1 MVYVTGPKEKKSR
14 ALGTNLFLKA
24 ERSTTQKSAMVRRP
38 YRPGAHGKRRRGLS
52 EFGVELHE
60 KQKVRLTY
68 GMRERQFEKY
78 VEEALR
84 QKTLT
89 PQEALV
95 RHLETRVDSLVFRAG
110 FAPSRSVARFL
121 VSHGHIVVDGRR
133 IDIPGLQ
140 LKPGQS
146 FAIRPESKEKKLFS
160 NLPTYLKKYQPPEWL
175 LLDKE
180 SLTAKLKD
188 WPSLDQLHSPFD
200 LALVLEFYS
209 R

>member
-1 MVYVTGPKEKKSR
+1 MPYLLGPKEKKSR

-24 ERSTTQKSAMVRRP
+24 ERSTSQKSAMVRRP

-52 EFGVELHE
+52 EFGIELHE

-78 VEEALR
+78 VEEAMS
-84 QKTLT
+84 QKTVT
-89 PQEALV
+89 SQEALA
-95 RHLETRVDSLVFRAG
+95 RLLETRIDSLVFRAG
-110 FAPSRSVARFL
+110 LAPSRSIARFL

-133 IDIPGLQ
+133 ADIPSLQ

-146 FAIRPESKEKKLFS
+146 FGIRPESKEKKLFS
-160 NLPTYLKKYQPPEWL
+160 NLPTYLKKYQAPEWL

-180 SLTAKLKD
+180 NWRAELKD